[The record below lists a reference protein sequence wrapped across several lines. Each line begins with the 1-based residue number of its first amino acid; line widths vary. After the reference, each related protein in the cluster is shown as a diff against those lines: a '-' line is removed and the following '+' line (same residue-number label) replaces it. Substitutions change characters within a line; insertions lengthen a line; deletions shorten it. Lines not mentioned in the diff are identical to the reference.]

1 MRTVFILYILT
12 LGFCGTVFAKEPLRV
27 RVPANESD
35 NDVRHDYDH
44 DIIRM
49 LLSKT
54 EKEFG
59 PFELIPSHRMNQFRA
74 LNGLISG
81 KLLDLMPSVTS
92 RSREKEL
99 LPIRYSIHKS
109 LMGVRLL
116 LIKKSREQEFA
127 NIKDVSELKK
137 LIAGQGSDWP
147 DVEVLRKNGFR
158 VNTGNDYEGLFR
170 MLSADRFDYFPRSVA
185 EIYPELEVHRKD
197 GFVVEST
204 MVLVYPQPAYIFVN
218 KKNKELAARL
228 EKGWQIAL
236 SDGSFEEL
244 FIAKHGESLRRA
256 GLKNRKIFFLDNP
269 IGPDVK
275 TDFSILQ
282 QIN

>member
-1 MRTVFILYILT
+1 M
-12 LGFCGTVFAKEPLRV
+12 

-44 DIIRM
+44 DIIRL

-59 PFELIPSHRMNQFRA
+59 PFELVPSHRMNQFRA

-99 LPIRYSIHKS
+99 LPIKYSIHKS

-147 DVEVLRKNGFR
+147 DVDVLRKNGFR

-197 GFVVEST
+197 GFIVEST
-204 MVLVYPQPAYIFVN
+204 IVLVYPQPAYIFVN

-236 SDGSFEEL
+236 GDGSFEEL